1 MAALIF
7 SPLQGDPTLASW
19 ATGYHGVVRPP
30 LIRQQDGAVVPS
42 AHLLLTSWEGQE
54 CCRHVVEVR
63 TPTRAQSDCL
73 LHGELVWL
81 DAISEKCHF
90 ETYIHHWL
98 PGSSPVDPGNS
109 KRGRSL
115 EKDYLIRN
123 IKRLGKNSVVGKLVE
138 KRC

>member
-1 MAALIF
+1 MSL
-7 SPLQGDPTLASW
+7 PQGFNLK
-19 ATGYHGVVRPP
+19 
-30 LIRQQDGAVVPS
+30 
-42 AHLLLTSWEGQE
+42 
-54 CCRHVVEVR
+54 R
-63 TPTRAQSDCL
+63 TPRNLILNLGELISNDWDLTLCGRGGENLKTGSFQWHLANHHEDNCL

-138 KRC
+138 KRG